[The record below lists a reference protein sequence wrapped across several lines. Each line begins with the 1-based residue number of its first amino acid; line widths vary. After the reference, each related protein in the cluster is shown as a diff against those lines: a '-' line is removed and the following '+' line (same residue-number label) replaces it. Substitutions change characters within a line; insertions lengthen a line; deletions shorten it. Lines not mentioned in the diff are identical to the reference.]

1 MSHRC
6 WRCDP
11 CAFVLALA
19 VLPLVLMTKAS
30 AQAAE
35 PVTPLPLSGSAEFT
49 PGEDETSLP
58 EGFRLSAHRFD
69 YTAELLKESSRVRKY
84 SVLFPSPVHTDA
96 EANNTVHAV
105 YMQPREGAL
114 GPGVIVLH
122 ILGGDF
128 ALSESIAHHMASN
141 GIPSLFVKMP
151 YYGERRSPT
160 RNKMITTNPRESAE
174 GMRQGVLDIRQATA
188 WLAARPEVDERRLGI
203 TGISL
208 GGIMSALAAGI
219 EPRLTSCALYLGGGD
234 FANVLWHH
242 EDGKAA
248 DFRKAWQAAGG
259 DQSTFAE
266 ILRPIDPC
274 TYGQRLTGR
283 RILMV
288 NATQDEV
295 IPRAS
300 TDALLQAIELPTDV
314 VWLEAGHYSV
324 ARYLPIE
331 LYRLHLFFQ
340 GRTKPAVQLRL
351 KAEPSSAGAA
361 PHFTASLT
369 NLGTVPV
376 TIAQHEADQGEC
388 PFVKWNVVRTGE
400 HCEHVAAPPTE
411 ATGLAATLAPGESQP
426 IKGLGTPT
434 FPGPG
439 RYKVGLV
446 YTCSAAHLREK
457 PPGKMPP
464 VVVYSNLV
472 EVEVR

>member
-1 MSHRC
+1 MSLLCRP
-6 WRCDP
+6 CDRVVFVAALLLTG
-11 CAFVLALA
+11 AFAHA
-19 VLPLVLMTKAS
+19 V
-30 AQAAE
+30 E
-35 PVTPLPLSGSAEFT
+35 PVTPLPPSGSAEFT
-49 PGEDETSLP
+49 PAESEAALP
-58 EGFRLSAHRFD
+58 EGFRLGAHRFD

-84 SVLFPSPVHTDA
+84 RVLFPSPVHTEV
-96 EANNTVHAV
+96 EANNTIPGV

-128 ALSESIAHHMASN
+128 ALSESIAHHLASN
-141 GIPSLFVKMP
+141 GIPALFVKMP

-160 RNKMITTNPRESAE
+160 RNKMITTNPHESAE

-188 WLAARPEVDERRLGI
+188 WLASRPEIDERRLGI

-219 EPRLTSCALYLGGGD
+219 EPRLTSCAIYLAGGD

-248 DFRKAWQAAGG
+248 AFRRAWQEAGG
-259 DQSTFAE
+259 DQKTFAE
-266 ILRPIDPC
+266 ILRPVDPC
-274 TYGQRLTGR
+274 TYGHCLAGR

-288 NATQDEV
+288 NATEDEV

-300 TDALLQAIELPTDV
+300 TDALLQSIEVPTDA
-314 VWLEAGHYSV
+314 VWHQAGHYSV
-324 ARYLPIE
+324 AGYLPIE

-351 KAEPSSAGAA
+351 TADTRSDA
-361 PHFTASLT
+361 PRFTATLA

-376 TIAQHEADQGEC
+376 TIARHAADQGES
-388 PFVKWNVVRTGE
+388 PFVQWLVVQANERVE
-400 HCEHVAAPPTE
+400 PTAVSTAE
-411 ATGLAATLAPGESQP
+411 ATGLAATLAPGESHP
-426 IKGLGTPT
+426 LNGLGTPT

-446 YTCSAAHLREK
+446 YACSAAHLREK
-457 PPGKMPP
+457 SPGRVPP

-472 EVEVR
+472 EVDVP